1 MTTPNL
7 KSPQANKS
15 ISPRILESSKCRFFE
30 FSKCRIPSTTSKK
43 PSCHL
48 IHHHLSSDLSDLS
61 DSSDTPKAR
70 WLVDCF
76 FKKWPFFEKT
86 PLKNL

>member
-1 MTTPNL
+1 M
-7 KSPQANKS
+7 S
-15 ISPRILESSKCRFFE
+15 IP
-30 FSKCRIPSTTSKK
+30 PSIISKK

-61 DSSDTPKAR
+61 DSSDLSDLSDSSDTPKAPCLVDLLIR

-76 FKKWPFFEKT
+76 FKKCQFFEKT

>member
-1 MTTPNL
+1 MSILRNVE
-7 KSPQANKS
+7 SPT
-15 ISPRILESSKCRFFE
+15 
-30 FSKCRIPSTTSKK
+30 STTSKK

-61 DSSDTPKAR
+61 DSSDLSDLSDSSDTPKAPCLVDLLTR

-76 FKKWPFFEKT
+76 FKKLPFFEKT